1 VDAAQAL
8 IPTDR
13 ETETMKE
20 MAAPLE
26 LFPIRLTLRK
36 IDPSCNMRRYYSL
49 SVQPDLFG
57 NACLV
62 REWGRIGTRVR
73 IRIDRHWMNW
83 WGNCVTGMALRR
95 TAFRS
100 GGTCARSA

>member
-1 VDAAQAL
+1 MDAAQAL

-73 IRIDRHWMNW
+73 IRIDRHLDE
-83 WGNCVTGMALRR
+83 GSAVTALVRLSATRKRR
-95 TAFRS
+95 GYS
-100 GGTCARSA
+100 V